1 MKMGIKIWWQD
12 ILPSADR
19 SVVGGDANVQKQMES
34 KLLEGARK
42 VARQDTAIEVH
53 HVKYSS
59 YAFNASYLEMLNNVW
74 IIDGIIEAE
83 TAGYDAAIIGCGND
97 PGLQEARQA
106 VDIPVIGCTEAA
118 MLLSCSLGSKFSVI
132 TVMDE
137 FIPVCEKNI
146 RNYGLGT
153 RAAGPVKVYQMGNNP
168 FKALFDMVENP
179 ASINPQFENLC
190 HECIESG
197 AEVIIP
203 ACASLSPATTLL
215 GYNRVPGTG
224 VPVIDITQA
233 AVKLAETLVDLKR
246 SAGLGKSQKN
256 TYKSIPSKLRDRM
269 RAAANCVEKS
279 NP

>member
-1 MKMGIKIWWQD
+1 MGIKIWWQD
-12 ILPSADR
+12 ILPGPER
-19 SVVGGDANVQKQMES
+19 SIVGGDPKIQQHIQD
-34 KLLEGARK
+34 KLLGTARK
-42 VARQDTAIEVH
+42 VAREDTLIEPH
-53 HVKYSS
+53 PVKYSS

-83 TAGYDAAIIGCGND
+83 KQGYDAAIIGCGND

-118 MLLSCSLGSKFSVI
+118 MLLACSLGSKFGVI

-137 FIPVCEKNI
+137 FIPVSEKNI
-146 RNYGLGT
+146 RNYGLQA
-153 RAAGPVKVYQMGNNP
+153 RVAGQVKVYQMGDNP

-179 ASINPQFENLC
+179 STINPQFEQLC
-190 HECIESG
+190 MECIDVG

-215 GYNRVPGTG
+215 GYTTVPGTG

-256 TYKSIPSKLRDRM
+256 TYKSIPAKLRDRM
-269 RAAANCVEKS
+269 RAAANCMEKEAE
-279 NP
+279 

>member
-1 MKMGIKIWWQD
+1 MGIKIWWQD
-12 ILPSADR
+12 ILPAADQ
-19 SVVGGDANVQKQMES
+19 SIKGGDPEVQKKIENT
-34 KLLEGARK
+34 LLSSARK
-42 VARQDTAIEVH
+42 AARQDTEVEVH

-83 TAGYDAAIIGCGND
+83 TSGYDAVIIGCGND

-118 MLLSCSLGSKFSVI
+118 MLLSCSLGSKFGVI

-146 RNYGLGT
+146 RNYGLGA
-153 RAAGPVKVYQMGNNP
+153 RAATPVKVYQMGSNP
-168 FKALFDMVENP
+168 FKALFEMVENP
-179 ASINPQFENLC
+179 SSINPQFEKLC
-190 HECIESG
+190 LECIENG

-203 ACASLSPATTLL
+203 ACASLSPATSLL
-215 GYNRVPGTG
+215 GYNIVPGTG

-246 SAGLGKSQKN
+246 AAGLGKSQKN
-256 TYKSIPSKLRDRM
+256 TYKSIPPKLRDRM
-269 RAAANCVEKS
+269 RAAAHCA
-279 NP
+279 